1 MREVA
6 AWLPFDRV
14 AGRRQ
19 EADGMG
25 SDAMQ
30 ASQVLREWCE
40 EAMQGG
46 AMRGGQLRR
55 GQPRAD
61 PFEGGGGG
69 GPASGNVTSRPGSQ
83 RGRCGRGVS
92 VCGGPERKAYKKP
105 TPQAGPDNH
114 PATAPAGP
122 GGHVSSFHLASFLS
136 LSHPLFKKNII

>member
-46 AMRGGQLRR
+46 AMRGGQLRE
-55 GQPRAD
+55 D
-61 PFEGGGGG
+61 PFEGGRRRW
-69 GPASGNVTSRPGSQ
+69 ARQRHRDVTAGVPDRKVRP
-83 RGRCGRGVS
+83 RR
-92 VCGGPERKAYKKP
+92 
-105 TPQAGPDNH
+105 
-114 PATAPAGP
+114 
-122 GGHVSSFHLASFLS
+122 
-136 LSHPLFKKNII
+136 